1 MVCHR
6 NDRRGIKTATEFR
19 ENGPFRLQTNGHS
32 LTKQRAKMLFIS
44 MLVSVTNLIADRQ
57 IPEAAHLRS
66 GGRHTHCVA
75 GGDGINPFV
84 RSAVRASSIQQKCA
98 DILLVKFGNPG
109 RINDSLQSAG
119 PEDIPHL
126 YRIEEWAH
134 ACKVAREDC
143 GAIGLIPYDD
153 APIAYQM
160 DKGIGSP
167 AYVGG

>member
-19 ENGPFRLQTNGHS
+19 ENGRFRLQTNGHS

-75 GGDGINPFV
+75 GGDGINPLV
-84 RSAVRASSIQQKCA
+84 RSAVWASSIQQKCA
-98 DILLVKFGNPG
+98 DILLIKFRNTG
-109 RINDSLQSAG
+109 RVNHSLQTAR
-119 PEDIPHL
+119 PEGIPSL
-126 YRIEEWAH
+126 YGVVKWAH
-134 ACKVAREDC
+134 
-143 GAIGLIPYDD
+143 
-153 APIAYQM
+153 
-160 DKGIGSP
+160 
-167 AYVGG
+167 